1 MIIDASDKVVGG
13 VLQRLG
19 HPIAFESWKL
29 IDVEKRYSVHEKEML
44 VGVHYLRVWRV
55 YLFGT
60 KFLVRTNN
68 VANTFS
74 KTQKKLSPS

>member
-1 MIIDASDKVVGG
+1 MPFQVIIDASDKVVGG

-44 VGVHYLRVWRV
+44 VGVHYL
-55 YLFGT
+55 
-60 KFLVRTNN
+60 
-68 VANTFS
+68 
-74 KTQKKLSPS
+74 